1 MVNSIVGEALS
12 TYLEEHPPVARR
24 IIEKCLTA
32 CRARDAARRAAEL
45 VKRKGVLESSNLPG
59 TLWDCQERDPSKCE
73 LFIVEGKSAAGS
85 AKQGRDSKYQAIL
98 PLRGVVLNVERARLD
113 KMLKNQEIATL
124 ISALGAGIGNGA
136 SNGNGNGHDNNQDD
150 ELISSTAERGR
161 GEFDLSKL
169 RYHSIIIMA
178 DADVDGAHIR
188 TLLLTFFFR
197 YMPDLIENNHIYIAQ
212 PPLYGVKH
220 GKEILYAHSDQELE
234 AILATVK
241 AKNPIIQRYKGL
253 GEMNADQLAETTMD
267 PAKRRIKKVTL
278 EDAETAD
285 LIFSTLMGDDVEPR
299 KNFIVKYAKE
309 VRDLDLV
316 GA

>member
-1 MVNSIVGEALS
+1 
-12 TYLEEHPPVARR
+12 
-24 IIEKCLTA
+24 
-32 CRARDAARRAAEL
+32 
-45 VKRKGVLESSNLPG
+45 
-59 TLWDCQERDPSKCE
+59 
-73 LFIVEGKSAAGS
+73 
-85 AKQGRDSKYQAIL
+85 
-98 PLRGVVLNVERARLD
+98 
-113 KMLKNQEIATL
+113 
-124 ISALGAGIGNGA
+124 
-136 SNGNGNGHDNNQDD
+136 
-150 ELISSTAERGR
+150 
-161 GEFDLSKL
+161 
-169 RYHSIIIMA
+169 MA

-197 YMPDLIENNHIYIAQ
+197 YMPELIENNHVYIAQ

-220 GKEILYAHSDQELE
+220 GKDILYAHSDQELD

-299 KNFIVKYAKE
+299 KNFIVKYAERSAGFGFGGGVANLTTKTQRRHKDRKSLG
-309 VRDLDLV
+309 VLSCLLRVFVLRN
-316 GA
+316 GSH